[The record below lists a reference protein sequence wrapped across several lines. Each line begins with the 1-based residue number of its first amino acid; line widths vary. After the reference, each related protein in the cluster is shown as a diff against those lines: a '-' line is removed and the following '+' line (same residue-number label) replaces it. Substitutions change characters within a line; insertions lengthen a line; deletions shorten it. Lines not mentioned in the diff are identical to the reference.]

1 MQSEHDHSLSGAGS
15 PGYLHAHSLGHGH
28 RIPQPQPS
36 TESVKWLINKVPLK
50 LPERLLLEFLSI
62 DLNKEIDAKFKGCT
76 FKKCDSVVAFV
87 LGGDPGIP
95 IDALHVPGR
104 RSGRCLLWDAP
115 GPRCSVNGP
124 LRLNE
129 AKSIFVP
136 RRLD

>member
-87 LGGDPGIP
+87 FRGSTLAHGVHEPKIVL
-95 IDALHVPGR
+95 A
-104 RSGRCLLWDAP
+104 
-115 GPRCSVNGP
+115 NG
-124 LRLNE
+124 
-129 AKSIFVP
+129 V
-136 RRLD
+136 RLDCPSRQWPY